1 MPTPLRFSIARAV
14 SKDSKIQKSLAFL
27 LLRMLSTNSRFQGL
41 DALKTKIAHTVRG
54 KLTHVPHEFRWMM
67 QSRVLK

>member
-27 LLRMLSTNSRFQGL
+27 LLRMLRTNSRCRFQSL
-41 DALKTKIAHTVRG
+41 EALKTKM
-54 KLTHVPHEFRWMM
+54 LTPLEVSSHMYCM
-67 QSRVLK
+67 NSDG